1 MWLDRLSGNNSSS
14 ASTPLP
20 QNRSYSPG
28 PRRPTYLGP
37 GAAARPSFSQRS
49 SSLYLGSKSNLST
62 TSINSNRA
70 PNGSAL
76 KNEIIAPGEFPDPLK
91 ILAEVVGHPLPDQPV
106 GGNANY
112 GDEEV
117 DRPSILV
124 EDINFDGLS
133 LNEFSQVD
141 LSNREDEEQSLA
153 FSAQTAEECEY
164 VCPFA
169 AKRVSDL
176 KHPNR

>member
-1 MWLDRLSGNNSSS
+1 MWLDRFSGNNSPS
-14 ASTPLP
+14 ASTSLP

-49 SSLYLGSKSNLST
+49 SSLYLGPKSNLST
-62 TSINSNRA
+62 ASINSNRA

-91 ILAEVVGHPLPDQPV
+91 ILAEVVGHPLPDQPA
-106 GGNANY
+106 GGDSKD

-117 DRPSILV
+117 DRPSSLV
-124 EDINFDGLS
+124 EDIDFEGLS
-133 LNEFSQVD
+133 LYEFSQVD
-141 LSNREDEEQSLA
+141 ISNREEEEQSLG
-153 FSAQTAEECEY
+153 FSAQTTEECEY
-164 VCPFA
+164 VCPHA
-169 AKRVSDL
+169 AKGVSDL
-176 KHPNR
+176 KQPNR